1 MDEIDRLVEDLFTQ
15 NLKIAFIVNQIENKY
30 PGKTLGDLLV
40 ESVFVQ

>member
-1 MDEIDRLVEDLFTQ
+1 MNEVDALVQELFTQ

-40 ESVFVQ
+40 ESLFA

>member
-1 MDEIDRLVEDLFTQ
+1 MNEIDRLVEDLFTQ

-40 ESVFVQ
+40 ESILAQ

>member
-1 MDEIDRLVEDLFTQ
+1 MTEVEALVEELFTQ

-40 ESVFVQ
+40 ESIFV